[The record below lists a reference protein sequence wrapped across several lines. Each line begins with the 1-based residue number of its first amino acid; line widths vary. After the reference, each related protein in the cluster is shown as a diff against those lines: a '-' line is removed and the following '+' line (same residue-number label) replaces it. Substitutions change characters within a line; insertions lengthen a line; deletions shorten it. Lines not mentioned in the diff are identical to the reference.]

1 MLFQVLY
8 HPSAHLNFM
17 TTQQN
22 NRARIAGVA
31 IEYTGARLPEFKA
44 LPASSQLVI
53 LGKGLTS
60 LCLQFLLCK
69 MGTI

>member
-44 LPASSQLVI
+44 LSCLFPASD
-53 LGKGLTS
+53 LGQRVDFSVPSIPPL
-60 LCLQFLLCK
+60 
-69 MGTI
+69 